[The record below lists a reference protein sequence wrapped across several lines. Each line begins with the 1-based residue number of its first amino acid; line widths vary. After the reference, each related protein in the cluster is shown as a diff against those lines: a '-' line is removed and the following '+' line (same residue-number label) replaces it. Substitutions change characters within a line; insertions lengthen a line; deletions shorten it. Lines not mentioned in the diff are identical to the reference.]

1 MKPILTIL
9 KFCWKALNFIR
20 DLVMYFVFLLFVA
33 LLATVFTLVS
43 NQQKTS
49 GTGW

>member
-20 DLVMYFVFLLFVA
+20 DLVMNFVFSSVCSITGDGFYLGVKSA
-33 LLATVFTLVS
+33 
-43 NQQKTS
+43 KTS